1 MFAVQSISSYLDE
14 HAQEAANLFKS
25 VVFRTLWILWRSR
38 ARHGCRSRQPIKATG
53 SARGTAATVE
63 SAKATPSPDYARA
76 SETEPGPP
84 RHQRAPARGI
94 SV

>member
-1 MFAVQSISSYLDE
+1 MFTVQSISSYLDD
-14 HAQEAANLFKS
+14 HAREAANLLNQS
-25 VVFRTLWILWRSR
+25 CSGRILWRCR
-38 ARHGCRSRQPIKATG
+38 ARNGCRARQVIKATG

-76 SETEPGPP
+76 SETELGPP

>member
-1 MFAVQSISSYLDE
+1 MFTVQSISSYLTSMRKKPPICLN
-14 HAQEAANLFKS
+14 QS
-25 VVFRTLWILWRSR
+25 CSGPWILWRCR
-38 ARHGCRSRQPIKATG
+38 ARNGCRSRQPIKATG

-76 SETEPGPP
+76 SETELGPP